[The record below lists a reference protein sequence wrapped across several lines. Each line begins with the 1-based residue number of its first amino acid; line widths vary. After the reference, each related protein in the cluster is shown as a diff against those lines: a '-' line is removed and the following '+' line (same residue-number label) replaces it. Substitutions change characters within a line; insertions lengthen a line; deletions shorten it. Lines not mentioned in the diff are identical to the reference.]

1 MAISGPLFTFGIYW
15 VCGKYKINRKVS
27 ISLPPALG
35 IYLLIVLLVFSR
47 DFHILWKM
55 EGVLASIGF
64 FIAIFAVT
72 QISLAIIKGLQTVSV
87 MIGFESFAKPDLRE
101 LGYFKEAVL

>member
-1 MAISGPLFTFGIYW
+1 M
-15 VCGKYKINRKVS
+15 
-27 ISLPPALG
+27 PPALG

-64 FIAIFAVT
+64 FMAIFAVT